1 MLATMPDHT
10 KAVLERLDQ
19 NENAAIQRWMDW
31 LRIPSISTDPKHSSD
46 MKRAA
51 DWCADHLRGSGFDA
65 SVVPASDGKGKQ
77 GHPIVM
83 GHCPGS
89 PDYQGPHVL
98 FYGHYDV
105 QPVDPV
111 NLWESPPFEP
121 VLKPA
126 VPGGPGERIV
136 ARGAVDD
143 KGQVMMFLE
152 AMRAWKEVSG
162 LAAGGVKMTV
172 MIEGEEECGSTCLP
186 HFVQEH
192 KSQLKPCDFCLIS
205 DTSMLSRQ
213 QPAITYGVRGLAYT
227 EVTLHAA
234 DQDLHSGLWG
244 GRCPNP
250 NNELAKVL
258 AQLWDKKRR
267 VTIPGF
273 YDDVRPLA
281 KAERAAWKNL
291 KFNAAAALKKIG
303 LGKAADIGEEGFT
316 AMEREWGRP
325 TAEVNGIW
333 GGYTG
338 PGAKTVI
345 PAKASAKVSFRL
357 VADQDPAKITKLFFA
372 WLKKHTPPGCRWELS
387 DHHGG
392 HGVTVD
398 IKSPYLTAATTAVKK
413 ASGRKPALI
422 KSGGSIPVAGLLKAK
437 LGLETIFMGFG
448 LDDDR
453 VHSPNEKFEL
463 DCYRLGARSHAL
475 LINELLA

>member
-1 MLATMPDHT
+1 MPDNT
-10 KAVLERLDQ
+10 AAVLSILDQ
-19 NENAAIQRWMDW
+19 NENASIQRWMEW
-31 LRIPSISTDPKHSSD
+31 LRIPSISTDPKHKD
-46 MKRAA
+46 DTRRAA
-51 DWCADHLRGSGFDA
+51 EWCANHLRLSGFDA
-65 SVVPASDGKGKQ
+65 QVRPASDGRGKD

-83 GHCPGS
+83 AHTPGS
-89 PDYQGPHVL
+89 GDYKGPHVL

-105 QPVDPV
+105 QPVDPL

-126 VPGGPGERIV
+126 VNGGPGERIV

-152 AMRAWKEVSG
+152 AMRAWKQVTG
-162 LAAGGVKMTV
+162 QTAGGVKMTI
-172 MIEGEEECGSTCLP
+172 MIEGEEECGSTSLP
-186 HFVQEH
+186 HFVQQH
-192 KSQLKPCDFCLIS
+192 KKELAPCDFCLIS
-205 DTSMLSRQ
+205 DTGMLSRK

-244 GRCPNP
+244 GRAPNP
-250 NNELAKVL
+250 NNELARVL
-258 AQLWDKKRR
+258 SQLWDKKRR

-273 YDDVRPLA
+273 YDDVRPIS
-281 KAERAAWKNL
+281 KAERAAWKKL
-291 KFNAAAALKKIG
+291 KFNPAAALKKIG
-303 LGKAADIGEEGFT
+303 LGKAADIGEDGYT

-357 VADQDPAKITKLFFA
+357 VADQDPAKITKLFFT

-398 IKSPYLTAATTAVKK
+398 IKSPYLAAATRAIKK
-413 ASGRKPALI
+413 AGGVNPALI
-422 KSGGSIPVAGLLKAK
+422 KSGGSIPVAGLLKSK

-463 DCYRLGARSHAL
+463 DCYRLGARSHAI
-475 LINELLA
+475 LISELLASK

>member
-1 MLATMPDHT
+1 MPADQT
-10 KAVLERLDQ
+10 AAVLASLDQ
-19 NENAAIQRWMDW
+19 NENAAIQRWMEW
-31 LRIPSISTDPKHSSD
+31 LRIPSVSTDPKHND
-46 MKRAA
+46 DTRRAA
-51 DWCADHLRGSGFDA
+51 EWCAAHLRGSGFDA
-65 SVVPASDGKGKQ
+65 KVVPASDGKGKS

-83 GHCPGS
+83 ASCPGAA
-89 PDYQGPHVL
+89 DYKGPHVL

-105 QPVDPV
+105 QPVDPI

-121 VLKPA
+121 VVKPA

-152 AMRAWKEVSG
+152 AMRAWKTVTG
-162 LAAGGVKMTV
+162 QTAGGVKMTV
-172 MIEGEEECGSTCLP
+172 MIEGEEECGSTSLP

-192 KSQLKPCDFCLIS
+192 KSTLKACDFCLIS
-205 DTSMLSRQ
+205 DTGMLSRK

-227 EVTLHAA
+227 EITLHGA

-244 GRCPNP
+244 GRSPNP

-258 AQLWDKKRR
+258 SQLWDKKRR

-273 YDDVRPLA
+273 YDDVRPLSNG
-281 KAERAAWKNL
+281 ERAAWKKL

-357 VADQDPAKITKLFFA
+357 VADQDPVKITKLFFA
-372 WLKKHTPPGCRWELS
+372 WLKKHTPPGCRWELT

-398 IKSPYLTAATTAVKK
+398 IKSPALNAATRAIKK
-413 ASGRKPALI
+413 AGGVKPALI

-463 DCYRLGARSHAL
+463 DCYRLGARSHAI
-475 LINELLA
+475 LISELWNS